1 MSLALILVS
10 ISCVGCAGNKLV
22 VHPLEKDFR
31 SVKAGETITAPKDS
45 FLVTSYWL
53 SEVAGIE
60 VEK

>member
-1 MSLALILVS
+1 MSIVLTLVS
-10 ISCVGCAGNKLV
+10 IASVGCAGSKLV

-31 SVKAGETITAPKDS
+31 SVKAGQTVTAEKDS

-53 SEVAGIE
+53 SEVAGME